1 MKIAVGEKVAGKFQY
16 NRFAAL
22 MNNSDYYQKAYSAT
36 QNADGSVDEM
46 QDKYADSIQG
56 RLNTLQASAEQVM
69 TSLFDQDN
77 VEPILGG
84 VTQLVNLI
92 NSLVNTLNGGLPI
105 FTAIS
110 AILLKTF
117 SSQIAEQIQRI
128 STNIEATITSM
139 KSGGVLEQTYDQLG
153 ISDIADSSTKT
164 TEFAVGNASKFGVL
178 SSNTQE
184 AYVNQVQQM
193 SAAEEELLRLQE
205 QQVDAVKLL
214 EKDRTMGLSAAREQV
229 EAAQQEVNKY
239 KELEQ
244 EQAEI
249 SEIEQKSYQKA
260 QQKISVYNSLVEKL
274 ENGVTL
280 SDREIDKL
288 GEEAKYLKQS
298 QNTVAKINQELGTS
312 ERLMANLEDS
322 SKALTSRMD
331 TEALIGGVTKGIS
344 GLTSV
349 AFAVQSLDSAISAIN
364 NEDLDFGEKMSQG
377 FMSLLTMIP
386 MLVSGFK
393 EVNTLVQTTA
403 ASVVGV
409 DADKLAES
417 KQKAAEA
424 TKLEAEAE
432 TLAAEAKKAGTAA
445 DEAMAAAEMNLN
457 AKKAAGNALTKDY
470 RQVEAAK
477 LAQQKAN
484 ALAIESETTAEKAN
498 EAATMSNTLAKEAN
512 AKAARAAAVAN
523 GVLLAATIAIT
534 VAYEIFSQQQQ
545 AAEKKAEKLKES
557 IEDNSTAL
565 ESLSTNVDSFNEL
578 YQTYVKTGDGAD
590 NLSSSAKTLNEALD
604 DQMLKVYAAEE
615 NWAKYA
621 ERLKEVSKEQSQTQL
636 TTATNNFK
644 ETGQSWKD
652 TTSGVDI

>member
-139 KSGGVLEQTYDQLG
+139 KSGGVLEQAYDQLG

-164 TEFAVGNASKFGVL
+164 TAFAVGNASKFGVL

-193 SAAEEELLRLQE
+193 SAAEEELVRLQE
-205 QQVDAVKLL
+205 QQVTAAKEL
-214 EKDRTMGLSAAREQV
+214 EEDRIMGLSAAREQV
-229 EAAQQEVNKY
+229 EAAEQQVNKY

-260 QQKISVYNSLVEKL
+260 QEKISLYTSLIKKL
-274 ENGVTL
+274 EDGVTL
-280 SDREIDKL
+280 SDREVDKL

-298 QNTVAKINQELGTS
+298 QNIVAKINQELGAS
-312 ERLMANLEDS
+312 ERLMANLEDDS
-322 SKALTSRMD
+322 EALTSRMN
-331 TEALIGGVTKGIS
+331 TEALIGSVTKGIS

-349 AFAVQSLDSAISAIN
+349 VFAMQSLDSAISAIN

-377 FMSLLTMIP
+377 FMSLLTMAP
-386 MLVSGFK
+386 MLISGFK
-393 EVNTLVQTTA
+393 EVNTVVQTVATSTVGTEKLA
-403 ASVVGV
+403 ASQ
-409 DADKLAES
+409 
-417 KQKAAEA
+417 QKAAEA
-424 TKLEAEAE
+424 AKLGAEAE
-432 TLAAEAKKAGTAA
+432 TLAAEAKEAGIAA
-445 DEAMAAAEMNLN
+445 DEAMAAAEANL
-457 AKKAAGNALTKDY
+457 AARKKEGTDRGRDY
-470 RQVEAAK
+470 RQVEAAR
-477 LAQQKAN
+477 LEQQKAN
-484 ALAIESETTAEKAN
+484 TLAIESETTAEKAN
-498 EAATMSNTLAKEAN
+498 DAATDADTLAKKAN
-512 AKAARAAAVAN
+512 AEAAKAAAVAN

-545 AAEKKAEKLKES
+545 AAEKKAEELKES

-590 NLSSSAKTLNEALD
+590 SLSSSAKTLNEALD

-621 ERLKEVSKEQSQTQL
+621 ERLKEVSKEQTQTQL

-644 ETGQSWKD
+644 ETGQS
-652 TTSGVDI
+652 